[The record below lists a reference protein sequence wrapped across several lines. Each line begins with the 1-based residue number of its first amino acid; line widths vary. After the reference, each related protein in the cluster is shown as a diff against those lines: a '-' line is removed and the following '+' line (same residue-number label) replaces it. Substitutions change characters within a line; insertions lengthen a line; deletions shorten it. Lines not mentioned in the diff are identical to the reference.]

1 MPASRLDPPPNH
13 PQATVFTKDDMR
25 LMCDAYP
32 LDLSGKDY
40 ENLNGKNLTM
50 RFFLAAGAGLAQ
62 RGGKST
68 WMVRLR

>member
-1 MPASRLDPPPNH
+1 
-13 PQATVFTKDDMR
+13 MR